1 MDDAVTS
8 ESKGLFTMDAF
19 RDATRA
25 SVGFGAAYYA
35 EYQPRDRLD
44 DDMRLMREAGF
55 SIIRVGEST
64 WSTWE
69 PDDGEFESAWMRR
82 VLDAAAEH
90 GIGVI
95 LGTPTYAVP
104 PWLFTEHPEIA
115 AEGARGQR
123 FGWGA
128 RQEIDL
134 ASPVF
139 RGYAE
144 RIIRRIVSEF
154 RAHPAVVG
162 YQVDNEPGLILL
174 HNDEVFEG
182 FRAWLGAR
190 FDSAAEANERWG
202 LAYWSHRLRDWR
214 DLWRPDGNAQPQYDL
229 AWRRYQAELVAEFIG
244 WQAGIVRE
252 LAREDQWVTTCIAYD
267 RPAADDRRIGEALD
281 VVSGNAYYRMQD
293 GLDHPAPSRPQGWMT
308 DGVWSVFLS
317 ADRMYSSH
325 RAPFLVTETNAGAI
339 NASNVSEPG
348 WDGQWRQAAWAMISR
363 GARLI
368 EYWHWHTAHFG
379 TETHWVGVLPHD
391 QRPGRVYDN
400 IAALGAELRELGPRV
415 AATRPDAQVGFLF
428 STDSKYAL
436 AFEPVFPDEPK
447 SPASRGYQRILEAF
461 YRGSFA
467 AGLQAHALHDRGL
480 PGGEE
485 LARDYPMLVVAGQY
499 VMPDALT
506 ETLRAYVAAG
516 GHLVIGPRTAYGDEW
531 ALARTAPQPAG
542 LADLAGAGYQEFST
556 LLSPVGVAG
565 DGPLGRA
572 EGWAEWLVA
581 DDAEVLARYEH
592 PHLSRFAAATTA
604 ARGAGRV
611 SLIGFVPDD
620 EAAAAIFSRLAE
632 LTGLDRFSSE
642 APSVTHASSTGETE
656 RLHAYFNWS
665 DDTVTLPWPAGQVDA
680 RGAARPE
687 LTLTGR
693 DVALLWEPLAA
704 DIDSWEETR

>member
-8 ESKGLFTMDAF
+8 ESKGLFTMSAS
-19 RDATRA
+19 RDATRS

-44 DDMRLMREAGF
+44 LDMRLMKQAGF

-69 PDDGEFESAWMRR
+69 PGDGEFESDWMRR
-82 VLDAAAEH
+82 VLDAAADH

-95 LGTPTYAVP
+95 LGTPTYAAP
-104 PWLFTEHPEIA
+104 PWLFTAHPEIA

-134 ASPVF
+134 TSPVF

-144 RIIRRIVSEF
+144 RIIRRIVGEF
-154 RAHPAVVG
+154 RDHPAVVG

-174 HNDEVFEG
+174 HNDGVFEG
-182 FRAWLGAR
+182 FTTWLESRLG
-190 FDSAAEANERWG
+190 SAQEANERWG
-202 LAYWSHRLRDWR
+202 LAYWSHRLRSWDE
-214 DLWRPDGNAQPQYDL
+214 LWRPDGNAQPQYDL
-229 AWRRYQAELVAEFIG
+229 AWRRYQAEVVADFIG

-252 LAREDQWVTTCIAYD
+252 LAREDQWITTCVAYD
-267 RPAADDRRIGEALD
+267 RPAADDRRIGERLD
-281 VVSGNAYYRMQD
+281 IVSGNAYYRMQD

-391 QRPGRVYDN
+391 QRPGRVYEN

-415 AATRPDAQVGFLF
+415 AATRPDAQVGFVF

-447 SPASRGYQRILEAF
+447 APASRGYQRILEAF

-467 AGLQAHALHDRGL
+467 AGLQAHLLHDAAL
-480 PGGEE
+480 PGGAE
-485 LARDYPMLVVAGQY
+485 LAREYPMLVVAGQY
-499 VMPDALT
+499 VAADPLVQ
-506 ETLRAYVAAG
+506 TLRDYVAAG

-531 ALARTAPQPAG
+531 AVARTAPQPAG
-542 LADLAGAGYQEFST
+542 LADLAGASYQEFTT
-556 LLSPVGVAG
+556 LRDPVAVA
-565 DGPLGRA
+565 PLGRA
-572 EGWAEWLVA
+572 EGWAEWLTP
-581 DDAEVLARYEH
+581 DDAEVIARYEH
-592 PHLSRFAAATTA
+592 PHMSRYVAATTVV
-604 ARGAGRV
+604 RGTGRV
-611 SLIGFVPDD
+611 SVVGFVPDD
-620 EAAAAIFSRLAE
+620 DAAAALFRRLAADS
-632 LTGLDRFSSE
+632 GLDRF
-642 APSVTHASSTGETE
+642 AAAHPSVTHSSSTGASE

-665 DDTVTLPWPAGQVDA
+665 DDTVTLPWPAGQLDA
-680 RGAARPE
+680 HGASHAE
-687 LTLTGR
+687 LTLTAR

-704 DIDSWEETR
+704 DIETPEDAR